1 MRKVI
6 VLLVL
11 ICILLC
17 SPALFA
23 QSVTIGTLPQ
33 SGTTQFTSSQQTFV
47 DLTHPAT
54 ASGAI
59 SAVTVRWSINGG
71 GTCTNAFKVK
81 FIHPNANGTGFSVTE
96 RGPFTATLGDVTVQL
111 SPSVSVTAGDFIGIA
126 VLQPI
131 ATCGGLLFATS
142 DPSQRYWRQTGDVV
156 TSGDFSNGNFGNGLT
171 LPAVGRSGS
180 EYLAGIV
187 TAAGATQGV
196 GAFFRTAM
204 QLTNPDQS
212 SNAIGRLVYHPQGRP
227 AGTNDSS
234 LQFNI
239 PPNGTT
245 SFTDVITQMGLSGLG
260 SMDVM
265 MTQGPL
271 PAITTR
277 VFSDNGPAGTLGF
290 TEDTFAP
297 EHALGNG
304 QYAFLTL
311 PSDLTNFRMNIGV
324 RSLSDGATIYA
335 TYIDAGGHSVASPPA
350 KVYQPNYF
358 EQVPVSDFVGTTT
371 LFPNGSIQIYV
382 TAGSAIVY
390 ASSTDNRTSDSSIKF
405 AGR

>member
-96 RGPFTATLGDVTVQL
+96 RGPFT
-111 SPSVSVTAGDFIGIA
+111 
-126 VLQPI
+126 
-131 ATCGGLLFATS
+131 
-142 DPSQRYWRQTGDVV
+142 
-156 TSGDFSNGNFGNGLT
+156 
-171 LPAVGRSGS
+171 AVGRSGS